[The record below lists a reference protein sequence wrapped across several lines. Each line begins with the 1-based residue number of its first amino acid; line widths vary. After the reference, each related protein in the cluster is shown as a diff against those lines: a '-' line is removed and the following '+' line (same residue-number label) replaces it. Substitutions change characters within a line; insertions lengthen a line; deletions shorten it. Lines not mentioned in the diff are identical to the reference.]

1 MLLVWTDQSSVFQ
14 LYYSITKL
22 YWNLFITYLM
32 HLPIVSSTKC
42 PRYVLLNWSKIV
54 HFVQETEDIVV
65 VRDKRN
71 EDETHCV
78 GIVCCRCRWRWR
90 TRSHIGWRKKE
101 TERETGVRNNDD
113 EDAYKSRSRRRDG
126 HQKPTHRFQR
136 RSKTTS
142 FLPFLHD
149 NSNDN
154 SKMKVSVVVQIF

>member
-32 HLPIVSSTKC
+32 HLPIDSSTKC
-42 PRYVLLNWSKIV
+42 PRYVLLNWSQNRSFRARNWR
-54 HFVQETEDIVV
+54 H
-65 VRDKRN
+65 RRRKRQKKRRWN
-71 EDETHCV
+71 TLCRHCV
-78 GIVCCRCRWRWR
+78 LPLTLTHAITHWLTQKRDR
-90 TRSHIGWRKKE
+90 
-101 TERETGVRNNDD
+101 ERETGVRNNDD

-154 SKMKVSVVVQIF
+154 SKMKVSVVVQII